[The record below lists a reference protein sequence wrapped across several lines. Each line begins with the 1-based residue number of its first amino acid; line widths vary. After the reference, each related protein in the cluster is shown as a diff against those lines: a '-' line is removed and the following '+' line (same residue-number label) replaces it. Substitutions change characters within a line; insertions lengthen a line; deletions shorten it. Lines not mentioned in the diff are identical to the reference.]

1 MSDPEII
8 KEQVKKPKGKLKLK
22 LAPISSICSIL
33 LGGVI
38 ALISTFS
45 FIVNILTTQN
55 PVALL
60 IDIFV
65 MTLSYLTVW
74 QGIYYSIQDRIAK
87 ERMEEQWD
95 YRIQPILNLLTET
108 SGRIDSI
115 ENEMFRTNHKL
126 NTTLDYF
133 MRSEDMDA
141 SKAFI
146 LPGVSFKF
154 ISKILVLI
162 FFTFSALVYVS
173 SYPLGIVHYFI
184 LVIYLSW
191 WVFITAEFKLFG
203 NSTAWIW
210 AIGPIMTIPA
220 VGIIMSAV
228 YGLNIM
234 IGIFFLALLMYVY
247 FYYSWASFF
256 VTGYK
261 LIDLKP
267 VIREIKERI
276 EKNKKL
282 SIKINK
288 LKDLPSIKVDK
299 LKDLKK

>member
-1 MSDPEII
+1 MSDPEIT
-8 KEQVKKPKGKLKLK
+8 KERVSKPKGKLKVK
-22 LAPISSICSIL
+22 LAPISSISSIL
-33 LGGVI
+33 LGGII

-45 FIVNILTTQN
+45 FIVDIFATQN
-55 PVALL
+55 PIALL

-65 MTLSYLTVW
+65 MTISYLTVW
-74 QGIYYSIQDRIAK
+74 QGIYYSILDRIAK
-87 ERMEEQWD
+87 EKMEEQWD

-115 ENEMFRTNHKL
+115 EEEIVRTNHKL

-133 MRSEDMDA
+133 MRDEDMDA
-141 SKAFI
+141 SRTFI

-184 LVIYLSW
+184 LAIYLSW
-191 WVFITAEFKLFG
+191 WVFITAEFKLFD
-203 NSTAWIW
+203 NSIAWTW
-210 AIGPIMTIPA
+210 AMGPILIIPS
-220 VGIIMSAV
+220 VGIIMSAI

-234 IGIFFLALLMYVY
+234 IGILFLAMLVYV
-247 FYYSWASFF
+247 FLYYSWASFIA
-256 VTGYK
+256 TGYK

-267 VIREIKERI
+267 VIRELKEKIK
-276 EKNKKL
+276 KNKQPR
-282 SIKINK
+282 IKK
-288 LKDLPSIKVDK
+288 DELKDIRK
-299 LKDLKK
+299 

>member
-1 MSDPEII
+1 MSDPEIT
-8 KEQVKKPKGKLKLK
+8 KEQVKKPKRKLKLK

-55 PVALL
+55 PIALL

-74 QGIYYSIQDRIAK
+74 QGVYYTILDRIAK

-95 YRIQPILNLLTET
+95 YRMKPILNLVTET

-115 ENEMFRTNHKL
+115 EEEMAGMNHKL

-133 MRSEDMDA
+133 MKSQDTDTTR
-141 SKAFI
+141 AFI

-162 FFTFSALVYVS
+162 VFTSSALVYAS
-173 SYPLGIVHYFI
+173 SYPLGIIHYFI
-184 LVIYLSW
+184 LAIYLTW

-203 NSTAWIW
+203 SSIAWTW
-210 AIGPIMTIPA
+210 AIAPTLIIPSA
-220 VGIIMSAV
+220 GIIMSAI
-228 YGLNIM
+228 YGINTL
-234 IGIFFLALLMYVY
+234 IGIMFFALLFYVY
-247 FYYSWASFF
+247 FYYSWASF
-256 VTGYK
+256 VATGYK

-267 VIREIKERI
+267 VILEIKKRI

-282 SIKINK
+282 SV
-288 LKDLPSIKVDK
+288 KVDK
-299 LKDLKK
+299 PKDPKK